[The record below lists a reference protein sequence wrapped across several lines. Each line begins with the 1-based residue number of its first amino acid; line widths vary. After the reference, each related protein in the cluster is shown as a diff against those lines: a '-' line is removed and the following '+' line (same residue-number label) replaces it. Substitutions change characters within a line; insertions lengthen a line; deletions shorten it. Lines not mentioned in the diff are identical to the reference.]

1 MSLTIHTELGVIRMR
16 LRPDAAPTTV
26 AYISK
31 LAQDGAYDN
40 CTFYRSDFVIQC
52 GLHGTGRKAPENLK
66 VNETSGESPHS
77 SLTHPPA
84 PSPTHAKA
92 PVRRAVGPRVSNTRG
107 TAAIAHWDVPDC
119 GNSEFFINLGT
130 NAHLDEAYGGYCV
143 FAQVEDDASFA
154 IVDAIAAAVKSK
166 SKVSVTRI
174 TCP

>member
-1 MSLTIHTELGVIRMR
+1 MR
-16 LRPDAAPTTV
+16 VHIARPPTR
-26 AYISK
+26 
-31 LAQDGAYDN
+31 LLP
-40 CTFYRSDFVIQC
+40 R
-52 GLHGTGRKAPENLK
+52 
-66 VNETSGESPHS
+66 
-77 SLTHPPA
+77 PP
-84 PSPTHAKA
+84 TQK
-92 PVRRAVGPRVSNTRG
+92 RLCDAVGPRVSNTRG